1 MPNSYV
7 DYTVTGN
14 QTEWSSVNLSFLLT
28 SHIGVSITSAA
39 SGTVYTVA
47 AADITVSETPNLTVT
62 IDAAKYGPSGSVYV
76 VASGDVVRIARTTPI
91 DNLTRTFNDGS
102 VLKASDLNAQSNQL
116 LFSLQEQEDKGVGS
130 LPVDTDN
137 RYDAGNRIIKNVA
150 TPVLGNH
157 VATMQFVDDAIQAG
171 GVQSLNSPESF
182 SLTGND
188 FTDTGDDAVYDFPV
202 APASLE
208 ATTYIVEVGGVIQHP
223 GDDYTITQNAD
234 DSVRITLLDQDNI
247 VGTSEKVQIRNFG
260 VSRGQALQ
268 PFISSSTAP
277 AMKVQ
282 QGDGSSQNTMEFKDA
297 GGTNQAAFTSDG
309 KFRVGTGV
317 GTAADQIEIR
327 SSSTENAVEVGDYS
341 SGNTAGVE
349 IRQDRNGN
357 ANDDYGQILVSGQS
371 AISDSTKAVDVQRN
385 GSSLFYV
392 DYAGNV
398 VNTGNITNS
407 GTLTNTGLISTPAG
421 LSVTAGSL
429 TMSGGTTA
437 NLNGT
442 TSITG
447 ATVVSGSGT
456 LTLGS
461 NNTLTSTGSV
471 NLTGNVDINSGLV
484 QVEGGSG
491 SSVIYP
497 GATVQT
503 QIYQTESLFDVS
515 FAQNNR
521 TFVFA
526 GAEAFKVSITPKK
539 ANSKIILNGTIQC
552 DVNNNA
558 MLLFLRRFTDNAGG
572 DTYLQNNNSGAN
584 NRTPGIAALVYDGE
598 ATSTMASTPIQY
610 VDTPGDTRPIDYYL
624 IIFSRHTSG
633 NLRINRTGDNSN
645 GTAHELG
652 VSVLT
657 ATEIAQ

>member
-14 QTEWSSVNLSFLLT
+14 QTEWSSVSLSYLLT

-62 IDAAKYGPSGSVYV
+62 IDAAKYGSSGSVYV

-91 DNLTRTFNDGS
+91 DDLTRTFNDGS

-150 TPVLGNH
+150 TPILGNH

-171 GVQSLNSPESF
+171 GVQSLNSPESW

-208 ATTYIVEVGGVIQHP
+208 ANTYIVEVSGVIQHP

-282 QGDGSSQNTMEFKDA
+282 QGDGSSQNTMEFKDD

-327 SSSTENAVEVGDYS
+327 SSSTENSVEVGDYS

-349 IRQDRNGN
+349 IRQDRNTGP
-357 ANDDYGQILVSGQS
+357 NDDYGQILVSGQS

-392 DYAGNV
+392 NYAGNV

-429 TMSGGTTA
+429 TMSGGTAT

-447 ATVVSGSGT
+447 ATVVSGSGS

-461 NNTLTSTGSV
+461 NNALTSTGNV
-471 NLTGNVDINSGLV
+471 NINSSLV

-503 QIYQTESLFDVS
+503 QIYQTESLFDVA

-526 GAEAFKVSITPKK
+526 GDEAFKVSITPKR
-539 ANSKIILNGTIQC
+539 ADSKIILNGTIQC
-552 DVNNNA
+552 DVQNNA
-558 MLLFLRRFTDNAGG
+558 MLLFLRRFTDEAGG
-572 DTYLQNNNSGAN
+572 DAYLQNNNSGAN
-584 NRTPGIAALVYDGE
+584 NRTVGIAALVYDGD
-598 ATSTMASTPIQY
+598 TDSTMASTPIQY
-610 VDTPGDTRPIDYYL
+610 VDTPGATRPIDYYL
-624 IIFSRHTSG
+624 IVFSRHSSG
-633 NLRINRTGDNSN
+633 NLRINRTGDNTN
-645 GTAHELG
+645 NTGHELG